1 MYNTSMAFQM
11 LVEGSPNMSTSTINY
26 NATLT
31 LDAPVERVWPLI
43 SDTDRL
49 NRLVGLPASEQV
61 EFDQNL
67 TRTIHGH
74 YLGVPVTWYEY
85 PFEWV
90 FEQWYEVERA
100 FIPPIPFKTLTTR
113 ADLTALPDGRTRVD
127 VQVRLEP
134 RFSI

>member
-1 MYNTSMAFQM
+1 MYNTNMAYQL
-11 LVEGSPNMSTSTINY
+11 LVEGSPSMSTSTINC

-43 SDTDRL
+43 SDTDRV

-67 TRTIHGH
+67 MRTIHGH
-74 YLGVPVTWYEY
+74 YLGLPATWYEY

-90 FEQWYEVERA
+90 FEQWYESERRFTA
-100 FIPPIPFKTLTTR
+100 PLPFKTLITR
-113 ADLTALPDGRTRVD
+113 VDLEPLPGERTRVD
-127 VQVRLEP
+127 VQ
-134 RFSI
+134 I